1 VSGDES
7 VRHQIMGNGQGG
19 TGRRLTPLLPAE
31 ALTLLAS
38 VPFGRVVFTQNAL
51 PAIRPVNHLLDRGR
65 IIVRTRLGAKV
76 ATTADAF
83 TPTVVAYEADQLDPI
98 RRLGWSVVV
107 TGYARQITD
116 PAETTRLHAALT
128 PWVDMTMDTVIAIE
142 PELVTG
148 FRLTPTV

>member
-1 VSGDES
+1 VSGDEAI
-7 VRHQIMGNGQGG
+7 RHRIMGDGDGH
-19 TGRRLTPLLPAE
+19 TGRRLTPLDPAE
-31 ALTLLAS
+31 ALALLAS
-38 VPFGRVVFTQNAL
+38 VSFGRVVFTQNAL

-76 ATTADAF
+76 ATTVDAF
-83 TPTVVAYEADQLDPI
+83 TPIVVAYEADQLDPI

-116 PAETTRLHAALT
+116 PAETTRLHAALI
-128 PWVDMTMDTVIAIE
+128 PWVDMTMDAVIAIE